1 MKRNQSVGLQ
11 KLKFDA
17 QDREN
22 MESGAKSCW
31 NKFTRFVDKFT
42 EIIFMLALC
51 GHAIYSIVTMF
62 VGAKKGFSI

>member
-1 MKRNQSVGLQ
+1 MQ

-17 QDREN
+17 QDREL
-22 MESGAKSCW
+22 METGAKSCW

-51 GHAIYSIVTMF
+51 GRAIYSIIMMF
-62 VGAKKGFSI
+62 IGANKGFSL